1 VPHKAKA
8 VADAERAAFRAALPP
23 DAAARWATGGRRI
36 AVVLSGGGA
45 RGAYEAGVLLAF
57 QDAGLPTHI
66 LAATSIGSI
75 NAASYA
81 SHSSTLV
88 GNAESMVQSWSEVT
102 PAAVGIDWTRYIFM
116 LAGLI
121 AATAGL
127 GNLLRQALQES
138 QIAIHLLYPKLTWTM
153 LALAGV
159 AVLLLYDRVPY
170 LGYVLLNLLS
180 GSAWKPD
187 RRKLVLSLL
196 ANLVVWSFV
205 VLTLLV
211 AHLHLWGLAV
221 LLSARAKL
229 LGAALALLLAA
240 LGWILRQPVSFL
252 SHKVLRLP
260 LRSGLFPNYERT
272 RFLRDRLRVEK
283 LRASP
288 MRVVLTAAEV
298 ESGQESYFTNAARE
312 QLLADPGVDPG
323 FVQTEI
329 EEVRDLLLAVI
340 ASSAFPLAYEVV
352 PMAKRL
358 WTDGGI
364 VANQPIRP
372 AIRLGADVLFLVM
385 MEPRQQEAVE
395 VRTFLDVGVR
405 ALDILM
411 AQNLKTDLE
420 NLAAINRL
428 CELHA
433 ARLKV
438 RPEQV
443 RVDLG
448 TRTYRYVKAFTVRPE
463 QPLQAT
469 VLDFDGKITGPA
481 IAQGYHDGGAAVR
494 DFLAYL
500 AGAPAGGP
508 RYVLRFQAEEVR

>member
-1 VPHKAKA
+1 MPSHKTKA
-8 VADAERAAFRAALPP
+8 VTDAERAEFRAALPP
-23 DAAARWATGGRRI
+23 DVDERWAAGNRRV

-57 QDAGLPTHI
+57 QDASLPTHI

-81 SHSSTLV
+81 SHSSSVV
-88 GNAESMVQSWSEVT
+88 GNAEPMVRSWSEVT

-121 AATAGL
+121 AATAGV
-127 GNLLRQALQES
+127 GNLLVQALRDHG
-138 QIAIHLLYPKLTWTM
+138 IYVDLHHPKLTWAM
-153 LALAGV
+153 LALAGA
-159 AVLLLYDRVPY
+159 AVLLLYDQVTY
-170 LGYVLLNLLS
+170 VGYVIGNLLS
-180 GSAWKPD
+180 GSAWKPE
-187 RRKLVLSLL
+187 RRKLALSLL
-196 ANLVVWSFV
+196 ANLVVWGFV
-205 VLTLLV
+205 ALALV
-211 AHLHLWGLAV
+211 FAHLHLWGLAV
-221 LLSARAKL
+221 LLSARTKL
-229 LGAALALLLAA
+229 LAVALALLLAA
-240 LGWILRQPVSFL
+240 LAWLLRQPASFL
-252 SHKVLRLP
+252 SHKFLRLP

-272 RFLRDRLRVEK
+272 RFLRERLLMDK

-288 MRVVLTAAEV
+288 MRVVMTAAEV
-298 ESGQESYFTNAARE
+298 ETGQETYFTNAARE
-312 QLLADPGVDPG
+312 QLLADPGADPG

-329 EEVRDLLLAVI
+329 EEATDLLQAVL

-352 PMAKRL
+352 PMGKRL

-372 AIRLGADVLFLVM
+372 AIRLGADVLFLVL
-385 MEPRQQEAVE
+385 MEPRQQKGVE

-405 ALDILM
+405 AIDILM

-428 CELHA
+428 CEVHA

-448 TRTYRYVKAFTVRPE
+448 TRAYRYVKAFTVRPE
-463 QPLQAT
+463 QPLAAT
-469 VLDFDGKITGPA
+469 VLDFDGRITGPA
-481 IAQGYHDGGAAVR
+481 IAQGYRDGGRAVR
-494 DFLAYL
+494 DFLRYL
-500 AGAPAGGP
+500 TGAPAGGVK
-508 RYVLRFQAEEVR
+508 YVLRFKAEEV

>member
-1 VPHKAKA
+1 MPSHKPTAGT
-8 VADAERAAFRAALPP
+8 DAERGEFRASLPP
-23 DAAARWATGGRRI
+23 DAAERWAAGKRRI

-66 LAATSIGSI
+66 LAAVSIGSI

-81 SHSSTLV
+81 SHSSTVV
-88 GNAESMVQSWSEVT
+88 GNAGPMVQSWSEVT

-121 AATAGL
+121 AATAGV
-127 GNLLRQALQES
+127 GNLLVQALHDRG
-138 QIAIHLLYPKLTWTM
+138 IYVHLYHPKLTWAM

-159 AVLLLYDRVPY
+159 AVLLLYDQVTY
-170 LGYVLLNLLS
+170 VGYVIGNLLS

-196 ANLVVWSFV
+196 ANLVVWGFV
-205 VLTLLV
+205 ALALV
-211 AHLHLWGLAV
+211 FAHLQLWGLAV

-229 LGAALALLLAA
+229 LAVGLALLLAA
-240 LGWILRQPVSFL
+240 LAWLLRQPASFL
-252 SHKVLRLP
+252 SHKFLRLP

-272 RFLRDRLRVEK
+272 RFLRERLLMDK

-288 MRVVLTAAEV
+288 MRVVMTAAEV
-298 ESGQESYFTNAARE
+298 ETGQETYFTNAARE
-312 QLLADPGVDPG
+312 QLLADRGADPG

-329 EEVRDLLLAVI
+329 EEASDLLQAVL

-352 PMAKRL
+352 PMGKRL

-372 AIRLGADVLFLVM
+372 AIRLGADVLFLVL
-385 MEPRQQEAVE
+385 MEPREQKGVE

-405 ALDILM
+405 AIDILM

-428 CELHA
+428 CEVHA

-448 TRTYRYVKAFTVRPE
+448 TRSYRYVKAFTVRPE

-481 IAQGYHDGGAAVR
+481 IAQGYRDGGRAVR
-494 DFLAYL
+494 DFLRYL
-500 AGAPAGGP
+500 AGAPAGGVK
-508 RYVLRFQAEEVR
+508 YVLRFKAEEL

>member
-1 VPHKAKA
+1 MSTHKTKA
-8 VADAERAAFRAALPP
+8 ALESKRAEFRASLP
-23 DAAARWATGGRRI
+23 AEVEQRWTAGGRRI

-57 QDAGLPTHI
+57 QDARLPTHI

-81 SHSSTLV
+81 SHSSTVV

-102 PAAVGIDWTRYIFM
+102 PAAVGIDWTRYIIM

-121 AATAGL
+121 AATAGV
-127 GNLLRQALQES
+127 GNLLAQALQES
-138 QIAIHLLYPKLTWTM
+138 DIAIHLSHPKLTWAM
-153 LALAGV
+153 LAMAGV
-159 AVLLLYDRVPY
+159 AVLLLYDHITYV
-170 LGYVLLNLLS
+170 GYVIGNLLS

-205 VLTLLV
+205 VLGLV
-211 AHLHLWGLAV
+211 FARLHLWGLAV

-240 LGWILRQPVSFL
+240 LGWILRQPASFV
-252 SHKVLRLP
+252 SHKFLRLP

-272 RFLRDRLRVEK
+272 RFLRDRLAAEK

-288 MRVVLTAAEV
+288 MRVILTAAEV
-298 ESGQESYFTNAARE
+298 ESGQETYFTNAARE
-312 QLLADPGVDPG
+312 QLLTDPGVDPG

-329 EEVRDLLLAVI
+329 EEASDLLQAVI

-352 PMAKRL
+352 PMQKRL

-372 AIRLGADVLFLVM
+372 AIRLGADVLFLVL
-385 MEPRQQEAVE
+385 MEPREQKGVE

-405 ALDILM
+405 AIDMLM

-428 CELHA
+428 CEVHA

-448 TRTYRYVKAFTVRPE
+448 TRAYRYVKAFTVRPE

-481 IAQGYHDGGAAVR
+481 IAQGYHDGGHAVR
-494 DFLAYL
+494 DFLRYL
-500 AGAPAGGP
+500 AGAPAGGVK
-508 RYVLRFQAEEVR
+508 YVLRFKAEEV

>member
-1 VPHKAKA
+1 MPHKAKA

-448 TRTYRYVKAFTVRPE
+448 TRAYRYVKAFTVRPE

-494 DFLAYL
+494 DFLAYM